1 MRKSPITIAIAT
13 ALLAAGHVSA
23 TAALPHTGPQ
33 TSETSRLSIDAP
45 LDVRYVRQS
54 ELAEAVVSTGN
65 TPSGWK
71 TSASLRNRPLATLS
85 HEADPI
91 VAWIPSD
98 SLVSESARVEAAR
111 IIQTGVPVLV
121 SRRDG
126 SATHEART
134 FGVEVPG
141 SLVLYNLLP
150 DGSTHIVTTGKLAPE
165 NVSTATV
172 QNVLALAREASQT
185 PSTSATDVANVD
197 TEAPVKKY
205 TVRASSAYGTGASV
219 AMHVTVARDTTKSH
233 DRKAITVITKALA
246 KPFKNGVSRFEWP
259 LTDKAPNIPPMPFR
273 AHGADR
279 LLYLVG
285 EYRLATTI
293 AWPLSDEPKI
303 STAVEHKPVG
313 SGSTDH
319 DFTDSLTTT
328 TTYGVSVSAE
338 LGAQLADKGISAA
351 GKIAPTISYQKQ
363 RSEQHSITV
372 KLADYAIAV
381 ERKSDPKVHAQ
392 SIAWTYPLNSRLAND
407 WIYFTDGTWKVGTK
421 KMTPMMRQADLET
434 VSGWT
439 VDGAYEGQVTLTAG
453 AEIQNTIFVGNSS
466 SAYTARDRP
475 QGEVRCAGSV
485 VECLVRELQGFQPLA
500 EMKIDLGSPYL
511 TRTPT
516 VLLQSFA
523 VEDGCLTQSDL
534 ADGSPVS
541 LARCDTSEDNRKQQ
555 WTIDEEGR
563 YVNRGSKMCLQM
575 ANTGGAVATRCSLA
589 LTQKWTWR
597 ADRIHSAHNG
607 GRSRLYVTNGRVQ
620 AGFDSSM
627 HQDLPI
633 NPTNDLLPPW
643 SNYPQ
648 KPVVGAFVP
657 GFTFNGEPIPEAYLG
672 FNPVNSAERWETVVL
687 RPGLVR

>member
-1 MRKSPITIAIAT
+1 MRKSPLTIAIAT

-23 TAALPHTGPQ
+23 TAAMPQ
-33 TSETSRLSIDAP
+33 TDPQSAETSQLSIDAP

-54 ELAEAVVSTGN
+54 ELAQAVVSTGN

-85 HEADPI
+85 HEADPV
-91 VAWIPSD
+91 VAWIPSE

-111 IIQTGVPVLV
+111 IMQTGVPVLV

-126 SATHEART
+126 SPRHEART

-150 DGSTHIVTTGKLAPE
+150 DGSTHIVTTGELAPE
-165 NVSTATV
+165 NVSTATI

-185 PSTSATDVANVD
+185 PSTSATEVANVD
-197 TEAPVKKY
+197 TEAPLKKY
-205 TVRASSAYGTGASV
+205 TVQASSTYGTGASV

-246 KPFKNGVSRFEWP
+246 KPFKNGVSNMEWP
-259 LTDKAPNIPPMPFR
+259 LTNAFPKSPPLPFR
-273 AHGADR
+273 PHGSDF

-285 EYRLATTI
+285 KYHLATTI
-293 AWPLSDEPKI
+293 AWPMSDDPQI
-303 STAVEHKPVG
+303 LTAVEHKPVG
-313 SGSTDH
+313 SSTTDH
-319 DFTDSLTTT
+319 DFTDSITTT

-338 LGAQLADKGISAA
+338 LGAQLGDKGISAA
-351 GKIAPTISYQKQ
+351 GKIAPTFSYQRQ
-363 RSEQHSITV
+363 RSEQHSVTV

-381 ERKSDPKVHAQ
+381 ERMSDPQAHAQ
-392 SIAWTYPLNSRLAND
+392 SIAWTYPLNSRLAKDRAHFKHGD
-407 WIYFTDGTWKVGTK
+407 WKFATS

-434 VSGWT
+434 ISGWT
-439 VDGAYEGQVTLTAG
+439 LDGAYEGVVTLTAR
-453 AEIQNTIFVGNSS
+453 AAIENTVFLGTTSS
-466 SAYTARDRP
+466 VYTAMDRP
-475 QGEVRCAGSV
+475 QGDVRCQGSV
-485 VECLVRELQGFQPLA
+485 VECLVRGLQGSQPVA

-523 VEDGCLTQSDL
+523 VDDGCLTQNDP
-534 ADGSPVS
+534 ADGSLVA
-541 LARCDTSEDNRKQQ
+541 LARCDTSEGNRTQQ
-555 WTIDEEGR
+555 WTLDEQGR
-563 YVNRGSKMCLQM
+563 YVNRGSKMCLQIS
-575 ANTGGAVATRCSLA
+575 NTGRAVATRCSLA

-607 GRSRLYVTNGRVQ
+607 GRSRLYVTNARVQ
-620 AGFDSSM
+620 AGFDVSM

-648 KPVVGAFVP
+648 KPIVGAFVP
-657 GFTFNGEPIPEAYLG
+657 GFTFRGEPIPKAFLG
-672 FNPVNSAERWETVVL
+672 FNRVDGAERWETVVL
-687 RPGLVR
+687 RPGLLR